1 MNLSILTW
9 LARVPCGIVYEIP
22 RVILTQRSRGKAN
35 VARNVGS
42 CSHVSFMRALLKI
55 RRVSSSS
62 FRTLPSFQRSH
73 DSLISTS
80 FAGTRRN
87 TRWKRKSRVSPIFSS
102 PPFFHVY
109 IKFYCPPLFFSFLDK
124 NTRKCFRSTRRSRTK
139 RTWRRMRTT
148 PSPASRKRVSRVSE
162 RKSRRVENYTV
173 KLVLIDL
180 TFILRMK
187 LAYQFLSRFT
197 FLVFVSLVVR
207 GSSKKKEKETRRN
220 DSVDSNQNRIWNNTT
235 ANILSK
241 YSLSDKIL
249 IRSIVSIDRSF
260 NRIHD
265 WLANLCKKIW

>member
-42 CSHVSFMRALLKI
+42 CSHVSFMLALLKI

-62 FRTLPSFQRSH
+62 FRTSPSFQRSH

-109 IKFYCPPLFFSFLDK
+109 TKFYCSPPSSSLFSIK
-124 NTRKCFRSTRRSRTK
+124 TRGNVSDRHADRERSGRDVGCEQ
-139 RTWRRMRTT
+139 
-148 PSPASRKRVSRVSE
+148 PRVQLPG
-162 RKSRRVENYTV
+162 KG
-173 KLVLIDL
+173 
-180 TFILRMK
+180 F
-187 LAYQFLSRFT
+187 Q
-197 FLVFVSLVVR
+197 
-207 GSSKKKEKETRRN
+207 G
-220 DSVDSNQNRIWNNTT
+220 
-235 ANILSK
+235 
-241 YSLSDKIL
+241 
-249 IRSIVSIDRSF
+249 
-260 NRIHD
+260 
-265 WLANLCKKIW
+265 

>member
-55 RRVSSSS
+55 RRVSSS

-102 PPFFHVY
+102 PPFFT
-109 IKFYCPPLFFSFLDK
+109 FTLNFTAPLFFSFLDK

-139 RTWRRMRTT
+139 RT
-148 PSPASRKRVSRVSE
+148 
-162 RKSRRVENYTV
+162 
-173 KLVLIDL
+173 
-180 TFILRMK
+180 
-187 LAYQFLSRFT
+187 
-197 FLVFVSLVVR
+197 
-207 GSSKKKEKETRRN
+207 
-220 DSVDSNQNRIWNNTT
+220 
-235 ANILSK
+235 
-241 YSLSDKIL
+241 
-249 IRSIVSIDRSF
+249 
-260 NRIHD
+260 
-265 WLANLCKKIW
+265 